1 MAMEFK
7 PLRIAVLTISDSRS
21 LTTDSSGQ
29 FLVDALAATGH
40 VLAERKLLRDDI
52 DAVRAQVETWIGN
65 DAVDVVLTTGGTGVT
80 GRDGTPEAI
89 QPLLE
94 KTIDGFGELFRQLS
108 YAEIGPSTIQS
119 RCVAGIAHGTFVF
132 CLPGSTG
139 ACRLAWE
146 KILQP
151 QLDSRTKPCNFAE
164 LLPRLRE
171 R

>member
-1 MAMEFK
+1 M
-7 PLRIAVLTISDSRS
+7 LTISDSRS
-21 LTTDSSGQ
+21 LSTDTSGQ
-29 FLVDALAATGH
+29 YLADALAMAGH
-40 VLAERKLLRDDI
+40 ALAERVLVRDDVE
-52 DAVRAQVETWIGN
+52 AVRAQVQTWIG
-65 DAVDVVLTTGGTGVT
+65 DEGVDVVLTTGGTGVT

-94 KTIDGFGELFRQLS
+94 KTIEGFGELFRQLS
-108 YAEIGPSTIQS
+108 YTEIGASTIQS
-119 RCVAGIAHGTFVF
+119 RCLAGVARGTFVF

-171 R
+171 G